1 MEQNNNIYK
10 QHAVNQ
16 WTENPIGSEST
27 KYSEGTKEFFDEIV
41 KNRYEVYAPWM
52 KETFK
57 FEQYK
62 DKKVLEI
69 GVGTGSDHLQ
79 FAKAGAIL
87 TGIDIT
93 PKSIELTNRNL
104 ELHGYH
110 SNLLVADAE
119 NLPFEDNM
127 FDVVY
132 SFGVLHHIPDTQK
145 VVNEI
150 YRVLNPGGKAVIAL
164 YHKYSLFWIFVIL
177 YEMILRGGFLR
188 KTIKQRLSE
197 IEMGGKETKP
207 LVKLYT
213 GRSAKVLF
221 RKFNKIKIH
230 TRHIGIGLSGRL
242 INKILQTKVMNNF
255 LELLS
260 LKFGWYL
267 IIEAEK
273 WKTTF

>member
-1 MEQNNNIYK
+1 MKNNNIYK
-10 QHAVNQ
+10 QHAINQ
-16 WTENPIGSEST
+16 WTKNPIGEEST
-27 KYSEGTKEFFDEIV
+27 KCSEGTKEFFDEIV

-52 KETFK
+52 KDTFK

-62 DKKVLEI
+62 GKKVLEI

-93 PKSIELTNRNL
+93 PKSIELTKKNL

-119 NLPFEDNM
+119 NLPFENNT

-145 VVNEI
+145 TINEI
-150 YRVLNPGGKAVIAL
+150 YRVLNPGGKAIIAL

-177 YEMILRGGFLR
+177 YEMILKGGFLK
-188 KTIKQRLSE
+188 KTIRQRLSE

-213 GRSAKVLF
+213 GRSAKGLF
-221 RKFNKIKIH
+221 ERFNKIKIQ

-242 INKILQTKVMNNF
+242 INKILKIPGMNKIF
-255 LELLS
+255 ELLS

-267 IIEAEK
+267 IIEAAK
-273 WKTTF
+273 

>member
-1 MEQNNNIYK
+1 MKSNNIYK
-10 QHAVNQ
+10 QHVINQ
-16 WTENPIGSEST
+16 WTKNPIGEEST

-52 KETFK
+52 KGTFK

-62 DKKVLEI
+62 GKKVLEI

-93 PKSIELTNRNL
+93 PKSIELTKKNL

-119 NLPFEDNM
+119 NLTFEDNT

-145 VVNEI
+145 VVDEI
-150 YRVLNPGGKAVIAL
+150 YRVLNPGGKAIIAL

-177 YEMILRGGFLR
+177 YEMILKGGFLR

-197 IEMGGKETKP
+197 IEMGGEETRP

-213 GRSAKVLF
+213 KTQAKQMFKQF
-221 RKFNKIKIH
+221 RVRKMY
-230 TRHIGIGLSGRL
+230 TRHSDTVFSGS
-242 INKILQTKVMNNF
+242 KIDKHSIQPFFGWLLN
-255 LELLS
+255 LLS
-260 LKFGWYL
+260 KQYGWYL
-267 IIEAEK
+267 IIEATK
-273 WKTTF
+273 

>member
-1 MEQNNNIYK
+1 MDYK
-10 QHAVNQ
+10 QHAVDQ

-27 KYSEGTKEFFDEIV
+27 KYLEGTKEFFDEII

-52 KETFK
+52 EETFK

-62 DKKVLEI
+62 GKKVLEI

-93 PKSIELTNRNL
+93 PKSIELTKKNL

-119 NLPFEDNM
+119 NLPFEDNT
-127 FDVVY
+127 FDIVY

-150 YRVLNPGGKAVIAL
+150 YRVLNPGGKTIIAL

-177 YEMILRGGFLR
+177 YEMILKGGFLR

-197 IEMGGKETKP
+197 VEMGGKETKP

-213 GRSAKVLF
+213 GRSAKGIF
-221 RKFNKIKIH
+221 RKFNKIKIY

-242 INKILQTKVMNNF
+242 INKILQTKVINNF

-267 IIEAEK
+267 IIEVEK
-273 WKTTF
+273 